1 MALTISVTCICGSI
15 FSIWSRANWIKV
27 AELHNPADIG
37 LPFALFYFDPKSR
50 MILLI
55 DNYDSFVYNLSRYLT
70 ELECET
76 LVMRNDAVTVADV
89 ARMAPQAI
97 VISPGPCTPHEAGVS
112 MELIRA
118 LGPRIPML
126 GVCLGHQA
134 LAAALGG
141 NVIRAPEPVHG
152 RTSLVQHHGQR
163 LFEGLPN
170 PLCAT
175 RYHSLI
181 VEEASLPAELRI
193 IARTADGLP
202 MALEHTAW
210 PAFGV
215 QFHPESIL
223 TDSGHRL
230 LANFLKLADLP
241 VGNLPAGDLPVGARE
256 ELDPG
261 DAWWATKPLNSIV

>member
-1 MALTISVTCICGSI
+1 
-15 FSIWSRANWIKV
+15 
-27 AELHNPADIG
+27 
-37 LPFALFYFDPKSR
+37 
-50 MILLI
+50 MILLV
-55 DNYDSFVYNLSRYLT
+55 DNYDSFVYNLARYLT
-70 ELECET
+70 ELGCVT
-76 LVMRNDAVTVADV
+76 QVVRNDAVTVAEV

-97 VISPGPCTPHEAGVS
+97 VISPGPCTPKEAGVS
-112 MELIRA
+112 MELIRE

-152 RTSLVQHHGQR
+152 RTSLVRHDGQR

-181 VEEASLPAELRI
+181 VEESSLPPELRVV
-193 IARTADGLP
+193 ARTADGLS
-202 MALEHTAW
+202 MALEHTVW

-223 TDSGHRL
+223 TDSGHQL
-230 LANFLKLADLP
+230 LANFLKLAGLP
-241 VGNLPAGDLPVGARE
+241 VGDLPPGDLLNGSRE

-261 DAWWATKPLNSIV
+261 DAWWSTKPLNSIV